1 MPVFNSES
9 EYESFLLA
17 NTARAL
23 KTHRG
28 DFYPQCDYG
37 SNLYKI
43 TKKPENLYAL
53 CAAAQAL
60 CGENGMFPV
69 CAEKTETGYAI
80 TVLING
86 AERLVSIS
94 V

>member
-1 MPVFNSES
+1 MPVFNSEN

-43 TKKPENLYAL
+43 TKKAGKSL
-53 CAAAQAL
+53 CALRRSA
-60 CGENGMFPV
+60 G
-69 CAEKTETGYAI
+69 
-80 TVLING
+80 TVRRKRHVS
-86 AERLVSIS
+86 RLR
-94 V
+94 